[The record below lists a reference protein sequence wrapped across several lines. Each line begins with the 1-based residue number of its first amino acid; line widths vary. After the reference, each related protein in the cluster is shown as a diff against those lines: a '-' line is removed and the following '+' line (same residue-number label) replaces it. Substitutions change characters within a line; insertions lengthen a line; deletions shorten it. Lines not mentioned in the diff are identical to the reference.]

1 ATDHQRRPEAGY
13 RWARMPH
20 QVRRRAA
27 GTASGMRNIRKAHRL
42 AVLREIYAAGA
53 ATRRDL
59 AARAGVSVATASNIV
74 AELIRGGVVRET
86 SYEDS
91 DGGRPRGRITV
102 DARRGAL
109 VGVEV
114 RAASIHIDVYDVA
127 LEPRTQRIVPATSRR
142 DLAHAVSAAVAQAGI
157 DTGRVIG
164 VGIAAPAGLHGV
176 WVDPAVLRA
185 PVHVAEP
192 AAAAALAELWLGP
205 SRHATNLVSV
215 TLADGA
221 GATVMVGGAPLAT
234 TGGWGHTTVVL
245 DGRPC
250 WCGRHGCAEAYLGAP
265 GILRSVR
272 ELAAGSRLARDTPD
286 ATVREL
292 HRAMRDGD
300 PAAAAV
306 IEATGRYLGIGV
318 ARLVSVIDPDAVTL
332 NGWVVGAL
340 GRWLVPAAREEV
352 TRRRWPSNVRIEASL
367 VPRNA
372 VTAGV
377 AAAALQ
383 AGWVV
388 DVAPSRR

>member
-1 ATDHQRRPEAGY
+1 MAHQLRP
-13 RWARMPH
+13 
-20 QVRRRAA
+20 RAA
-27 GTASGMRNIRKAHRL
+27 GAAGGMRNIRKAHRL

-59 AARAGVSVATASNIV
+59 AARADVSVATASNIV
-74 AELIRGGVVRET
+74 AELIRAGVVRET
-86 SYEDS
+86 SYEES

-114 RAASIHIDVYDVA
+114 RASSIHIDVYDLA

-142 DLAHAVSAAVAQAGI
+142 DLARVVSAALAQAGI
-157 DTGRVIG
+157 DAGRLAG
-164 VGIAAPAGLHGV
+164 VGIAAPAGPHRAWL
-176 WVDPAVLRA
+176 DPAVLPA

-192 AAAAALAELWLGP
+192 ATAAAVGELWLGP
-205 SRHATNLVSV
+205 SRHAANLVSV
-215 TLADGA
+215 TLADSA
-221 GATVMVGGAPLAT
+221 GATVLVGGAPLAT

-250 WCGRHGCAEAYLGAP
+250 SCGRRGCVESYLGAP
-265 GILRSVR
+265 GILQTVR
-272 ELAAGSRLARDTPD
+272 ELAPGSRLARDTPE

-292 HRAMRDGD
+292 GRAIRDGD

-306 IEATGRYLGIGV
+306 IDATGRHLGIGI
-318 ARLVSVIDPDAVTL
+318 ARLVSVIDPDAVAL
-332 NGWVVGAL
+332 NGWVVGGL
-340 GRWLVPAAREEV
+340 GRWLLPAAREELA
-352 TRRRWPSNVRIEASL
+352 RRRWPSSVRIEASP

-383 AGWVV
+383 TSAYL
-388 DVAPSRR
+388 ATARR